1 MNTSGKMFLLEVI
14 GVYLILTL
22 YFFIAPHSSWFI
34 AMPALFMG
42 LATLA
47 HSRQGGWA
55 IPLALLLSAVGD
67 YQGSEHN
74 FILQILFFAL
84 AHICY
89 IGDFLPKRNLSKKN
103 KALATIPFIYAIAFL
118 SILLPRM
125 EHVAEIVA
133 VAIYAMIIAT
143 MGASVLTLEIK
154 HKWWYVV
161 AAVLFI
167 FSDSVIVYNKYIE
180 RVPNASL
187 WIMTTYYAAQGLFAT
202 LCLLRRRKEE

>member
-1 MNTSGKMFLLEVI
+1 MKTNGKLYFFEVL

-22 YFFIAPHSSWFI
+22 YYFIAEHSSWFI
-34 AMPALFMG
+34 AMPAFFAG

-55 IPLALLLSAVGD
+55 IPVALLLSSVGD

-84 AHICY
+84 AHIFY
-89 IGDFLPKRNLSKKN
+89 IADFLPKRKVLKKN
-103 KALATIPFIYAIAFL
+103 NYIVASLPYIYVLAFL
-118 SILLPRM
+118 VLLIPRM
-125 EHVAEIVA
+125 NHVAEIVA

-143 MGASVLTLEIK
+143 MGASALTLDIK

-180 RVPNASL
+180 HVPNASL

-202 LCLLRRRKEE
+202 LCLLRRKE